1 MADAAVPFAAG
12 FADVKAAAE
21 RLHGVAHRTPV
32 TTSATADSRTGAHI
46 FFKCENLQRT
56 GSFKFRGAYNRLAQ
70 LTEAERGRGV
80 VTHSSGNHAQGVALA
95 AKLLGISATI
105 VMNSDAPRAKID
117 ATRGYGAQ
125 VVLYD
130 RLTEDREAISGRIHD
145 ETGAV
150 MVPPY
155 DDPAIIA
162 GQGTAALELLEDAGP
177 LDAIITPLGGGGL
190 LSGTAIAAT
199 AMSPGIA
206 LYGIETESANDWAL
220 SLARGERVTIPPPDT
235 IADGIRTQ
243 TPGQLTWPIV
253 RSLVRGVELVSE
265 AELKR
270 GRPLQPPPHEAPRRT
285 EWRCAPRMAVI
296 GPRSRAPWPTRRRHR
311 LRRQR
316 RSRSPRQHPRRAV
329 RNSVVRGE
337 FKGRLPTRRSPSPH
351 EVGEGAG
358 G

>member
-1 MADAAVPFAAG
+1 
-12 FADVKAAAE
+12 
-21 RLHGVAHRTPV
+21 
-32 TTSATADSRTGAHI
+32 
-46 FFKCENLQRT
+46 
-56 GSFKFRGAYNRLAQ
+56 
-70 LTEAERGRGV
+70 
-80 VTHSSGNHAQGVALA
+80 
-95 AKLLGISATI
+95 
-105 VMNSDAPRAKID
+105 MNSDAPRAKID
-117 ATRGYGAQ
+117 ATRGYGAR

-265 AELKR
+265 AELK
-270 GRPLQPPPHEAPRRT
+270 E
-285 EWRCAPRMAVI
+285 
-296 GPRSRAPWPTRRRHR
+296 
-311 LRRQR
+311 
-316 RSRSPRQHPRRAV
+316 AV
-329 RNSVVRGE
+329 RFSLLRMKLLAEPSGAVPLAWLLSGRAHALRGQRVGVIVSGGNANPALLASILAE
-337 FKGRLPTRRSPSPH
+337 PS
-351 EVGEGAG
+351 GTA
-358 G
+358 